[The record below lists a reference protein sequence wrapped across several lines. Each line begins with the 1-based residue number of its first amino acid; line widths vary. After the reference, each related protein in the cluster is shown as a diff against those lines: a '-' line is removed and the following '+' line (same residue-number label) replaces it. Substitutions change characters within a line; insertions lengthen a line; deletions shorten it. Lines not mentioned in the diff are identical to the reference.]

1 MYTFMNEEQRKEIRI
16 VEKGSNQ
23 YVEKIKYVREQTG
36 LGLREAKDLCDY
48 GVGLSAGE
56 IVERQRANRASGIQI
71 DTGALPTICWSVS
84 SVKYPEL
91 NGFYAELSHGLRELI
106 ASGCVAAFELTS
118 KSEALSQM
126 HSIARLAPLN

>member
-16 VEKGSNQ
+16 VEKGSKQ

-71 DTGALPTICWSVS
+71 NAAALPTICWRVHGC
-84 SVKYPEL
+84 KYPEL
-91 NGFYAELSHGLRELI
+91 DGFYVELSDSLRGLI
-106 ASGCVAAFELTS
+106 AAGGGHAFELTS
-118 KSEALSQM
+118 KSEALQQM
-126 HSIARLAPLN
+126 QIAAKLSPLI